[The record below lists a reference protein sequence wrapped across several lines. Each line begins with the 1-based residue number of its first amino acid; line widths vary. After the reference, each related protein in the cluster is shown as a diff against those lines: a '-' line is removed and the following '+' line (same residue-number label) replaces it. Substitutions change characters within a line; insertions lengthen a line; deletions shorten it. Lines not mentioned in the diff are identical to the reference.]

1 MLVRTWS
8 NRNPNS
14 LQVGMQNGRAIL
26 EDDLTV
32 SYKTKHTLTIQSGNC
47 APWYLPKGAE
57 TLCPHKNLHM
67 SVYSSFIHD
76 CPNLESTKMS
86 FSKWINQLLYTQ
98 AMEDFCTQEIIYQW
112 DFPGGL
118 MAKLWAASVGDLGSV
133 PGQGTRSQM
142 PQPRIHMLHAT
153 GKVND
158 SKWPQLRQQQQHRH
172 SQINN

>member
-14 LQVGMQNGRAIL
+14 LQVGMQNGTAIL

-32 SYKTKHTLTIQSGNC
+32 SYKTKHTVTIQSGNC

-86 FSKWINQLLYTQ
+86 FSKWINQLSYIQ
-98 AMEDFCTQEIIYQW
+98 AMEDFCTKEIIISGTSLVVSW
-112 DFPGGL
+112 L
-118 MAKLWAASVGDLGSV
+118 RLCAANVGELGSV

-142 PQPRIHMLHAT
+142 PQPRIHMLPAT
-153 GKVND
+153 MKVKD
-158 SKWPQLRQQQQHRH
+158 PKWPQLKQQQQHRH
-172 SQINN
+172 SHIHH

>member
-8 NRNPNS
+8 NGNPNS

-26 EDDLTV
+26 GDDLTV

-86 FSKWINQLLYTQ
+86 FSKWINQLLYIQ
-98 AMEDFCTQEIIYQW
+98 AMEDFCTKEIIYQW

-118 MAKLWAASVGDLGSV
+118 MAKTLSCQCRG
-133 PGQGTRSQM
+133 PGFSLSLVREPDRKCHNQEFTCCM
-142 PQPRIHMLHAT
+142 PQWR
-153 GKVND
+153 
-158 SKWPQLRQQQQHRH
+158 SKIPSGH
-172 SQINN
+172 N